1 MATLKEKVVNENL
14 SDQKVLLS
22 MDEQKWEDIAGD
34 EFEVSSDYS
43 PVADYFPRVLSSNRD
58 RK

>member
-1 MATLKEKVVNENL
+1 MATLKEKVASDNQL
-14 SDQKVLLS
+14 DQKVFLS